1 MKPELRKRFVDSIE
15 YLRKMDFFQDYSN
28 ISSEEILE
36 RIFNGEINY
45 TFWWEELE
53 EEPARRRGV
62 VAKRSIEE
70 NECLWMKLNDTRID
84 YYMIPFDTKRV
95 IKEDP
100 ETAMFTKEMGIIL
113 LNRLAKISRG
123 IFQPTNVSSRWTT
136 EPKYKWSV
144 QEVSFDFKG
153 KRYVIQI
160 VLEHDY
166 FMDLGLEELNGIIKD
181 TGYQYYLL
189 SDEMIIVVMLTREEA
204 QKLKRERGWG
214 FKYKVYSLGKSQSLG
229 NAL

>member
-1 MKPELRKRFVDSIE
+1 MNPELMKRFIDSIE
-15 YLRKMDFFQDYSN
+15 YLRKMDFFQEYSSL
-28 ISSEEILE
+28 SSGEILD
-36 RIFNGEINY
+36 RIFSGEVNC

-53 EEPARRRGV
+53 GEPARRLRV

-70 NECLWMKLNDTRID
+70 NESLWMKLSDTRID

-100 ETAMFTKEMGIIL
+100 ETAIFAEEMGIIL

-144 QEVSFDFKG
+144 QEVGFDFKG
-153 KRYVIQI
+153 KRHVIQI
-160 VLEHDY
+160 VLENDY
-166 FMDLGLEELNGIIKD
+166 FMDLGLEELNEIIKD

-189 SDEMIIVVMLTREEA
+189 SDEMIIMLMLTKEEA

-214 FKYKVYSLGKSQSLG
+214 FKYKVYSLRWRPIPR
-229 NAL
+229 